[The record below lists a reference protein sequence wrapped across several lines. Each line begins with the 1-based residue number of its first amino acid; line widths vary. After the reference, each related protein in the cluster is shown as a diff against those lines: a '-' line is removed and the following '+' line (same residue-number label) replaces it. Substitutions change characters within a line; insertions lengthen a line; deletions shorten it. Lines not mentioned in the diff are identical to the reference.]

1 MSSALCR
8 RRLLGFLMTMLFPEG
23 MSGEGYAEVVAKQQ
37 PYTKLPNLAFYANY
51 KWAYNAEGPASGG
64 ALHLKPLLE

>member
-1 MSSALCR
+1 MEEHSKSYNKCKIMSSALCR

-51 KWAYNAEGPASGG
+51 K
-64 ALHLKPLLE
+64 